1 MCSDLESV
9 FGPFRPYCS
18 VLAANPNAKILSE
31 LSGLVDRTEP
41 DKLQGMEEY
50 ILFPAQVYL
59 KTPTMPENYT
69 IQVLN
74 FVKDFYIKSGLM
86 GSEFIMRD
94 LARNITVSIVSK
106 KASLFLHVI
115 LYSTEKVDV
124 DENL

>member
-1 MCSDLESV
+1 MSV
-9 FGPFRPYCS
+9 TLLVS
-18 VLAANPNAKILSE
+18 K

-41 DKLQGMEEY
+41 DKLQDMEEY

-115 LYSTEKVDV
+115 LLKNSTFKK
-124 DENL
+124 